1 MAETSVEMVSLEG
14 NSEASKQ
21 DAETGVL
28 IDEDKSVGATDGQR
42 LMRGVVSQG
51 NTGNSQNDTER
62 GEGAPLDEVNS
73 VPKAPN
79 TCRRLFRRV
88 ATCGLCLWL
97 VPVASYLFKLFKV
110 GCILSDK

>member
-14 NSEASKQ
+14 NSEASKP
-21 DAETGVL
+21 DMETGVL
-28 IDEDKSVGATDGQR
+28 IDDIKSVEATYGQR
-42 LMRGVVSQG
+42 LMQGVISQG
-51 NTGNSQNDTER
+51 NTETSQNDPER
-62 GEGAPLDEVNS
+62 GEGVPLDEVNS
-73 VPKAPN
+73 VAEAPN

-88 ATCGLCLWL
+88 ATCGLSLWL